1 MKITGWDVL
10 FIIAQSITIF
20 CLASYT
26 VLYHRG
32 SILSVLKEAVTR
44 FIQMF
49 KKNKRE

>member
-1 MKITGWDVL
+1 MKITGWDIL

-32 SILSVLKEAVTR
+32 SVLSVIKEVVTR
-44 FIQMF
+44 FIETF

>member
-10 FIIAQSITIF
+10 LNIAEVITVV

-32 SILSVLKEAVTR
+32 SVLSVIKEVVTR

>member
-1 MKITGWDVL
+1 MKITGWDIL
-10 FIIAQSITIF
+10 FLIAQSITIF

-32 SILSVLKEAVTR
+32 SVLSVLKEAVTK
-44 FIQMF
+44 FIKMF